1 MASIRKFK
9 EWVNPFLRR
18 ISPFLFKELLL
29 FMKIYHFFYRG
40 NKKKELVSLRTQM
53 RVGIKHLYNVYSN
66 PKRTIW
72 TTMFVPSEILFA
84 MGLYP
89 FCLEIGAALF
99 AGLGQ
104 SSKGLKRLNLMAFQ
118 QTSVL
123 STDQQLGMRSGTYF
137 PPIYF
142 R

>member
-104 SSKGLKRLNLMAFQ
+104 SSNRHLFFPQISNWACVQELISPQ
-118 QTSVL
+118 YTSGSHYDIV
-123 STDQQLGMRSGTYF
+123 
-137 PPIYF
+137 
-142 R
+142 